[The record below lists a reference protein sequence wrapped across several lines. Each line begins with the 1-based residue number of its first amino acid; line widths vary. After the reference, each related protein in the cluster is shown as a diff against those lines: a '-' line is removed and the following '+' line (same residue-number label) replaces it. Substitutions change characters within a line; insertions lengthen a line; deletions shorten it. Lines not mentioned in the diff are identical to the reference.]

1 MIKSMTGYGKGEDSN
16 KDIIINVSMSALNSR
31 FFDCK
36 VKMPRSLNDYEE
48 EIINKIKTQCKRGRI
63 IVNIDLSLQGTSK
76 SIAKLNEEKLN
87 QYLNIVDVIKE
98 KIDNNDKLSIEG
110 LLSLPD
116 IISIESTLNED
127 ILEKILINSIKFAL
141 DDLENMRKI
150 EGANLGVDL
159 IKRIKSLSNLLDKIE
174 IRIQETIEG
183 NLEIY
188 RKKIKSL
195 VKEVSLDEN
204 RLLQEIVI
212 QAEKKDITEEI
223 IRLRSHFNLFNDILK
238 NEDSAGKKMNFLHQ
252 EMVREVNTVGSK
264 TIDIGISHIVVSMK
278 EELEKIKEQLQN
290 IL

>member
-48 EIINKIKTQCKRGRI
+48 EIIQKIKTQCKRGRI

-87 QYLNIVDVIKE
+87 QYLDIVDIIKE

-116 IISIESTLNED
+116 IISIESALNED
-127 ILEKILINSIKFAL
+127 ILEKILINSVKFAL

-174 IRIQETIEG
+174 IRVQETKKG
-183 NLEIY
+183 NIEIY
-188 RKKIKSL
+188 RKKLKSL

-223 IRLRSHFNLFNDILK
+223 IRLRSHFDLFDDILK

-264 TIDIGISHIVVSMK
+264 TIDIEISHIVVSMK

>member
-127 ILEKILINSIKFAL
+127 ILEKILINSVKFAL

-223 IRLRSHFNLFNDILK
+223 IRLRSHFNLFEDILK